1 MELNYRARI
10 SIRRRLQS
18 KMRKGCAGE
27 MVLEM
32 AILFPVL
39 FLLWMGLLYVLIEI
53 AEKGMT
59 EAICNQ
65 SVMMCRELERGDM
78 QSAVEKLAQQYCSG
92 SGLPIR
98 FVRAEVSVQEEV
110 FHTRITVS
118 LETENL
124 LWRHK
129 SFYTAH
135 TAYRTGNADLRN
147 RMDLIWEAGEKL
159 PIVGDVLRKYQEELA
174 RIKEQLSE

>member
-1 MELNYRARI
+1 M
-10 SIRRRLQS
+10 
-18 KMRKGCAGE
+18 KKGCAGE

-32 AILFPVL
+32 AILFPIL

-59 EAICNQ
+59 EAICTR
-65 SVMMCRELERGDM
+65 SVMMCRELDGEGLR
-78 QSAVEKLAQQYCSG
+78 STVEKLAQQYCSS

-98 FVRAEVSVQEEV
+98 YVRAEVSVQEEV
-110 FHTRITVS
+110 FHTQITVS

-135 TAYRTGNADLRN
+135 TAYMTGNADLRN
-147 RMDLIWEAGEKL
+147 RMDFIWEAGEKL
-159 PIVGDVLRKYQEELA
+159 PILGDVLRKYQEELA

>member
-1 MELNYRARI
+1 
-10 SIRRRLQS
+10 
-18 KMRKGCAGE
+18 

-32 AILFPVL
+32 AILFPIL
-39 FLLWMGLLYVLIEI
+39 FLLWMGLLYVLVEI

-59 EAICNQ
+59 EAICNR
-65 SVMMCRELERGDM
+65 SIMMCRELEQENL
-78 QSAVEKLAQQYCSG
+78 QSAVENLARLYCSG
-92 SGLPIR
+92 SGLQIR
-98 FVRAEVSVQEEV
+98 FFRAEVSVQEEV
-110 FHTRITVS
+110 FHTQITVS

-124 LWRHK
+124 LWRHR

-135 TAYRTGNADLRN
+135 TAYITGNADLRN

-159 PIVGDVLRKYQEELA
+159 PIVGDALRKYQEQLA

>member
-1 MELNYRARI
+1 M
-10 SIRRRLQS
+10 
-18 KMRKGCAGE
+18 KKGCAGE

-32 AILFPVL
+32 AILFPIL
-39 FLLWMGLLYVLIEI
+39 FLLWMGLLYVLVEI

-59 EAICNQ
+59 EAICNR
-65 SVMMCRELERGDM
+65 SIMMCRELEQENL
-78 QSAVEKLAQQYCSG
+78 QSAVEKLAQQYCSS

-110 FHTRITVS
+110 FHTQITVS

-124 LWRHK
+124 LWRHR

-135 TAYRTGNADLRN
+135 TAYITGNADLRN

-159 PIVGDVLRKYQEELA
+159 PIVGDALRKYQEQLA